1 MNSLNDTAKLYQLF
15 GGQAGDYQELRRSDQ
30 AKLAKQR
37 WPLLAWLDLS
47 ALHVSEAP
55 KVQLGETP
63 HVSAAARPAPNNAPL
78 STPLS
83 PQFTSAPSSPVNAPL
98 STPMKAP
105 MTPMAPSLSP
115 AARAMAG
122 KPVAPT
128 QPAWLPAAPASTPV
142 PTAQAVPS
150 SAPVHTTLKP
160 PAASVS
166 PAIHP
171 SATNPATTSL
181 ATAPYLQQLLDPP
194 ARLQALGTAPQVV
207 TPVAPTTP
215 VTPLASAPV
224 ASAPFAQAPN
234 TVAAPNAES
243 AADVG
248 NNTLL
253 DIFARIAQPAPS
265 PTNPTQPAGS
275 LWSNLTSRL

>member
-63 HVSAAARPAPNNAPL
+63 LASSATRPATNNAPL

-83 PQFTSAPSSPVNAPL
+83 TQFTSAPSSPLNPPSSTPLSAPL
-98 STPMKAP
+98 STSLSVPMKAP
-105 MTPMAPSLSP
+105 TTPMAPNLSP

-128 QPAWLPAAPASTPV
+128 QPAWLPASP
-142 PTAQAVPS
+142 AVPLS
-150 SAPVHTTLKP
+150 TSVNTTLKS
-160 PAASVS
+160 PAAPAG
-166 PAIHP
+166 PAITP
-171 SATNPATTSL
+171 PTSTSP
-181 ATAPYLQQLLDPP
+181 ATAPYLQQLLEPP
-194 ARLQALGTAPQVV
+194 ARLQTLGTAPQVV
-207 TPVAPTTP
+207 AAVASTP
-215 VTPLASAPV
+215 VTPVASEPV
-224 ASAPFAQAPN
+224 APAPS
-234 TVAAPNAES
+234 TVAAPNAEKT
-243 AADVG
+243 ADAG
-248 NNTLL
+248 NNTLR
-253 DIFARIAQPAPS
+253 DIFSRIAQPTPS

>member
-63 HVSAAARPAPNNAPL
+63 HASAAARPAPNNAPL

-83 PQFTSAPSSPVNAPL
+83 PQFTNAPSSPVNAPL

-128 QPAWLPAAPASTPV
+128 QPAWLPASPPV
-142 PTAQAVPS
+142 PAAQAVPS
-150 SAPVHTTLKP
+150 SAPVNTTLKP
-160 PAASVS
+160 PAAPAG
-166 PAIHP
+166 PAITPPP
-171 SATNPATTSL
+171 STSP

-207 TPVAPTTP
+207 AAVASTP
-215 VTPLASAPV
+215 VTPVASAPV
-224 ASAPFAQAPN
+224 APAASS
-234 TVAAPNAES
+234 VAAANAEKT
-243 AADVG
+243 ADAG
-248 NNTLL
+248 NNTLR
-253 DIFARIAQPAPS
+253 DIFSRIAQPAPS

>member
-63 HVSAAARPAPNNAPL
+63 HASAAARPAPNNAPL

-83 PQFTSAPSSPVNAPL
+83 PQFTNPPSSPVNAPL
-98 STPMKAP
+98 STSLSAPLSTPLKAP

-128 QPAWLPAAPASTPV
+128 QPAWLPASPTLPA
-142 PTAQAVPS
+142 AQAVPS
-150 SAPVHTTLKP
+150 SAPVNTTLKP
-160 PAASVS
+160 PAAPAG
-166 PAIHP
+166 PAITP
-171 SATNPATTSL
+171 TTSTSP

-207 TPVAPTTP
+207 TPVA
-215 VTPLASAPV
+215 SAPV
-224 ASAPFAQAPN
+224 AQAPS
-234 TVAAPNAES
+234 TVAAPNAENT
-243 AADVG
+243 ADVS
-248 NNTLL
+248 NNTLR
-253 DIFARIAQPAPS
+253 DIFSRIAQPTPS

>member
-63 HVSAAARPAPNNAPL
+63 HASAAARPAPNNAPL

-83 PQFTSAPSSPVNAPL
+83 PQFTNPPSSHVNAPL
-98 STPMKAP
+98 STSLSAPLSTPLKVP

-115 AARAMAG
+115 AARAMAS
-122 KPVAPT
+122 KPVAST
-128 QPAWLPAAPASTPV
+128 QPAWLPASPPV
-142 PTAQAVPS
+142 PAAQAVPS

-166 PAIHP
+166 PAINP
-171 SATNPATTSL
+171 TATNLATTSP

-207 TPVAPTTP
+207 TPVA
-215 VTPLASAPV
+215 SAPV
-224 ASAPFAQAPN
+224 TQAPS
-234 TVAAPNAES
+234 TVAAANAEKT
-243 AADVG
+243 ADAG
-248 NNTLL
+248 NNTLR
-253 DIFARIAQPAPS
+253 DIFSRIAQPAPS